1 MNFTPEQIQ
10 NNLGKYNTEQYEYG
24 KLENTGDN
32 REKVA
37 NQPASKQ
44 EVDELKKMIANNT
57 KKDREQEARIN
68 NAIDVNRRQDEDIL
82 KLDTTMR
89 GSESDISMILAQN
102 GLNYNPNT
110 GMFAEANPT
119 KEPGVR
125 IFGADSQEL
134 EARQA

>member
-37 NQPASKQ
+37 NQPASKK
-44 EVDELKKMIANNT
+44 EVDELRQLLKKNEERDHQQEVNIQNATEVNKEQDKRIA
-57 KKDREQEARIN
+57 
-68 NAIDVNRRQDEDIL
+68 IL
-82 KLDTTMR
+82 DGTMK
-89 GSESDISMILAQN
+89 GSETVISDLLVTN
-102 GLNYNPNT
+102 GLNYDERT
-110 GMFAEANPT
+110 GMFSSATPT
-119 KEPGVR
+119 KEPGAR
-125 IFGADSQEL
+125 LFGSNSAEL

>member
-57 KKDREQEARIN
+57 KKDREQEERIN
-68 NAIDVNRRQDEDIL
+68 NAIDVNRRQDEDIF

-89 GSESDISMILAQN
+89 GSESEISLILAQN
-102 GLNYNPNT
+102 GLNYNEAT
-110 GMFAEANPT
+110 GMFADANPT
-119 KEPGVR
+119 KEHWGRV
-125 IFGADSQEL
+125 FGANTAEL